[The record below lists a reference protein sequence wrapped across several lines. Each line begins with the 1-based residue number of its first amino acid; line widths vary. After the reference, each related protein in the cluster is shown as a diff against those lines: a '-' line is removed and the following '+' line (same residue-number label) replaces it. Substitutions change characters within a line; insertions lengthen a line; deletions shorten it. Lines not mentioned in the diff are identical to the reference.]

1 MIKVKISQVQV
12 IVDDDVVVDNIGNI
26 VTAVDRRQSGDD
38 VLAGAPQKCQ
48 SSLVDDDVVVV
59 VFVDEAVVRP
69 SWNTHQSTFLS

>member
-12 IVDDDVVVDNIGNI
+12 IVDDVLADNIGNI

-38 VLAGAPQKCQ
+38 GLAGAPQKSQ
-48 SSLVDDDVVVV
+48 SSLVDDDVVV

>member
-12 IVDDDVVVDNIGNI
+12 IVDDVLADNIGNI

-38 VLAGAPQKCQ
+38 GLAGAPQKSQ

-69 SWNTHQSTFLS
+69 FWNTHQSTFLS